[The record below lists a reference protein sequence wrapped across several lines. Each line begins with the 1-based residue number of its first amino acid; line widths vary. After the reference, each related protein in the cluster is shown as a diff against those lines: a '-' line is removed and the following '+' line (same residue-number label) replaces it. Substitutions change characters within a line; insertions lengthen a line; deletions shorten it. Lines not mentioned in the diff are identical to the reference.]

1 MAEISSLEYR
11 SRTSLD
17 GASMAKSGIRFND
30 CFFSE
35 PTRFAN
41 WTPPGC
47 PSLYVVLITDA
58 NWAPLPFQ
66 PLYFGEFGN
75 NTSIAAVQKQIA
87 TLLPAP
93 PREALFIAVLPLPF
107 STTGQRWM
115 LRNELIWAYN
125 PPCQVEMAQSE
136 PAELVA
142 KLEEL
147 ERRHQE
153 QTAELRLLFASARS
167 FLPPPVPP
175 RRRIGFL
182 PLDGL
187 DSAAHT
193 SRKLAETLA

>member
-1 MAEISSLEYR
+1 MDE
-11 SRTSLD
+11 
-17 GASMAKSGIRFND
+17 SGIRFND
-30 CFFSE
+30 CFFGE
-35 PTRFAN
+35 PRPFAN

-47 PSLYVVLITDA
+47 ASLYAILVTDP
-58 NWAPLPFQ
+58 NWAPRPFQ

-75 NTSIAAVQKQIA
+75 NTSLATVQREAANLA
-87 TLLPAP
+87 PAP
-93 PREALFIAVLPLPF
+93 RREALFIAVLPLPF

-125 PPCQVEMAQSE
+125 PPCRVERAQSQ

-153 QTAELRLLFASARS
+153 QTAELGLLFASARG
-167 FLPPPVPP
+167 FLPPKPQP

-182 PLDGL
+182 PLDGGF
-187 DSAAHT
+187 DSVGYT